1 MLTRRSDLFSHLPQ
15 LGDVPLEVDAA
26 EEERVP
32 RVDDLHDELRALEHP
47 PQLAPHLEVL
57 LERRQQH
64 AVALLERR
72 EAAAPLE
79 ERGALV
85 LVERLRRLPRDPRRP
100 PRHRQVELLRLRR
113 RRRRR
118 LVHDARRED
127 DDLAA
132 PRGEVGAREGGRAH
146 QLLEVAA
153 VGDRAQLVLAALRLE
168 HRLAAVLADA
178 RLVELLLHQRAP
190 EVVAAAV
197 RLAAAALL
205 VARLLRRPVA
215 LRHACA
221 PALPRELRRASPSA
235 LFACSCQRVD
245 VSVASFLAAA
255 ERRALR
261 SFCAST
267 SARPSAISTARSA
280 KISRSCSRSATD
292 ELADAFDVASAAG
305 ATHRVRRAARRPSAA
320 RAQHRPAAVAGRSSR
335 AGASGPVAPFHRLQP
350 NTDLRLAPAAPP
362 PEAAFSLFAPPPPP
376 SDCRRRRRVLR
387 ERRLRRDR
395 PLLDAAHGSRRAAP
409 PPRSAALRTRTSSR
423 GRAHE
428 AAVHAPYSEGRVAA
442 PGAQHRR
449 LARRRRRRLP
459 AGSRRRPS
467 ASPTPPPARP
477 SPRSST
483 RSGAW
488 AC

>member
-1 MLTRRSDLFSHLPQ
+1 MSSGHSRISTASRSSREWTCVAGSAPAAVRTASTAAALAATAPPPLPPRRPRRPRPPALVPALALLLLLLLLLLVAGGRREAAAIKPLPSHHPRERRILVLVLASLLPSSSSSPPPPPPPPSKTTRPPAAPSATASPSPSPSPATVAAVAVATGRRGRRRGVPRNVADAVAVEDGLRDDGGEEEEGDAVLVEVVGPARALLGREEVGLVDEEERSLLLHLAQ

-57 LERRQQH
+57 LERRQHH

-215 LRHACA
+215 LRHVC
-221 PALPRELRRASPSA
+221 
-235 LFACSCQRVD
+235 
-245 VSVASFLAAA
+245 
-255 ERRALR
+255 
-261 SFCAST
+261 
-267 SARPSAISTARSA
+267 
-280 KISRSCSRSATD
+280 
-292 ELADAFDVASAAG
+292 
-305 ATHRVRRAARRPSAA
+305 
-320 RAQHRPAAVAGRSSR
+320 
-335 AGASGPVAPFHRLQP
+335 
-350 NTDLRLAPAAPP
+350 
-362 PEAAFSLFAPPPPP
+362 
-376 SDCRRRRRVLR
+376 
-387 ERRLRRDR
+387 
-395 PLLDAAHGSRRAAP
+395 
-409 PPRSAALRTRTSSR
+409 AAL
-423 GRAHE
+423 
-428 AAVHAPYSEGRVAA
+428 
-442 PGAQHRR
+442 
-449 LARRRRRRLP
+449 
-459 AGSRRRPS
+459 
-467 ASPTPPPARP
+467 
-477 SPRSST
+477 SST
-483 RSGAW
+483 
-488 AC
+488 